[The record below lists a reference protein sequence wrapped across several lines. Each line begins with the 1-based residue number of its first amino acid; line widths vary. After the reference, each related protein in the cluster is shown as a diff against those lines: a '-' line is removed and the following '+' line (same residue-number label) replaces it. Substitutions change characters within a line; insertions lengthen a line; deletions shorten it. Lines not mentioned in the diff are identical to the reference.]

1 MMVKICG
8 VTNLEDAEAAIEA
21 GAHAIGFNFYSKS
34 PRYIAADTAF
44 AISRQLPAEILKVG
58 VFVDAPADLVR
69 ATAELANLDVVQ
81 LHGQEPPSAS
91 PAGFRIWKAFRVTPE
106 WDRAAVAGY
115 DVDAVL
121 LDGPAPGTGQTW
133 DWEMAS
139 GIRQRVILAG
149 GLDAANVQEAIR
161 AIKPWGVDACSR
173 IEIAP
178 GRKDHDKMRKFVKAA
193 LAGDAA

>member
-8 VTNLEDAEAAIEA
+8 VTTLEDAEAAIEA

-34 PRYIAADTAF
+34 PRYITADMAF
-44 AISRQLPAEILKVG
+44 AISSKLPVYTLKVG
-58 VFVDAPADLVR
+58 VFVDASIDMLR
-69 ATAELANLDVVQ
+69 STAAIAKLDVVQ
-81 LHGQEPPSAS
+81 LHGQES
-91 PAGFRIWKAFRVTPE
+91 PGNYPAELRIWKAFRVAPE
-106 WDRAAVAGY
+106 WDSAAVAAY
-115 DVDAVL
+115 DVDAVV
-121 LDGPAPGTGQTW
+121 LDGPMPGTGKTW
-133 DWEMAS
+133 VWKIDR
-139 GIRQRVILAG
+139 GIRQRIILAG
-149 GLDAANVQEAIR
+149 GLDASNVQEAIR